1 MAGGFST
8 RCATFAPDGREQNV
22 IADLPLEQ
30 QLSHRPYLHYRS
42 GPQPQTLAGILY
54 SGHL

>member
-1 MAGGFST
+1 VAGGFST